1 MLNDDSDNDSS
12 SDEQSSRITE
22 SFTVI
27 ANLNIVAAGDI
38 PPHRH
43 LTGEHGKQGE
53 TAS

>member
-1 MLNDDSDNDSS
+1 MHNDHSDNDSN
-12 SDEQSSRITE
+12 SDEQPYRITE
-22 SFTVI
+22 SLTVF
-27 ANLNIVAAGDI
+27 ANLNIVAAGGS